1 MKDLRFIGTSLQDL
15 SRFPAEAKRAAGFEL
30 WQIQSGLDPSDWK
43 PMSSVGIGVREIRIH
58 VGGEWRLLYVTKF
71 AQAVYVLHAF
81 RKKTQRTPQS
91 DIDLAA
97 RRYREIA
104 KK

>member
-1 MKDLRFIGTSLQDL
+1 MKDLRFIGTSLEDL

-30 WQIQSGLDPSDWK
+30 WQVQSGLDPSDWK

-58 VGGEWRLLYVTKF
+58 VGGKWRLLYVAKF

-97 RRYREIA
+97 QRYREIA

>member
-1 MKDLRFIGTSLQDL
+1 MQNG
-15 SRFPAEAKRAAGFEL
+15 
-30 WQIQSGLDPSDWK
+30 
-43 PMSSVGIGVREIRIH
+43 VVREIRIH
-58 VGGEWRLLYVTKF
+58 IGGEWRLLYVTKF

-81 RKKTQRTPQS
+81 RKKTQRTPQT

>member
-1 MKDLRFIGTSLQDL
+1 MKDLRFIGTSLEDL

-30 WQIQSGLDPSDWK
+30 WQVQSGLDPSDWK